1 MFKSII
7 LSDIENYA
15 DKKGIPIMEKEGI
28 LFLKEFIKLNNIKN
42 ILEIGSAI
50 GYSAI
55 NMALVDKNI
64 NIVTIEKDNIRY
76 LEALKNI
83 KKINLDKQ
91 ITLVLSDALHFNTD
105 DKYDL
110 IFIDA
115 SKTKYIEF
123 FNKFS
128 KNLTPKGFIV
138 TDNIKFHNLVNSDKS
153 EMSKNVKG
161 IVNGIEKYIEFL
173 KSNTEFKTRF
183 FDIGDGIAVS
193 KRKKD
198 EK

>member
-1 MFKSII
+1 MFRSIV

-42 ILEIGSAI
+42 ILEIGSVI

-55 NMALVDKNI
+55 NMALVSSDI

-83 KKINLDKQ
+83 KKMNLDKQ

-123 FNKFS
+123 FNNFS
-128 KNLTPKGFIV
+128 KNLAPKGFIV
-138 TDNIKFHNLVNSDKS
+138 SDNIKFHNLVHSDKT

-161 IVNGIEKYIEFL
+161 LVNGIERYIEFL
-173 KSNTEFKTRF
+173 KDNKEFKTRF

-193 KRKKD
+193 KRTKN

>member
-1 MFKSII
+1 MFRSIV

-55 NMALVDKNI
+55 NMALVNSDI

-83 KKINLDKQ
+83 KKMNLDKQ
-91 ITLVLSDALHFNTD
+91 ISLVLSDALNFNTS

-128 KNLTPKGFIV
+128 KNLEPKGFIV
-138 TDNIKFHNLVNSDKS
+138 TDNIKFHNLVHTDKS
-153 EMSKNVKG
+153 QMSKNVKG
-161 IVNGIEKYIEFL
+161 LVNGIERYIEFL
-173 KSNTEFKTRF
+173 KENKEFKT
-183 FDIGDGIAVS
+183 
-193 KRKKD
+193 
-198 EK
+198 